1 MTEDHRVGLIGV
13 GLLGTAMAQ
22 RFVAAGRDVL
32 GFDVDASRRDA
43 LQGLGGTPT
52 TSPAEVIEQRDI
64 IFLSLPTSDIAREVL
79 EAVSN
84 SFRPG
89 QVIVDTTTGDPQTMA
104 SLGKWMAEQKVDY
117 LDATI
122 AGSSRQAA
130 EGQVVGMVGGPE
142 SALKRCEFLLNDFCK
157 QVFHLGEW
165 GAGARMKLVLNLV
178 LGLNRAVLAE
188 GLSFA
193 EALGMDASRALEVLR
208 ASVAYSGVM
217 DTKGPKMIQ
226 RDFSVEAR
234 LAQHHK
240 DVRLMLAAAAKAGA
254 KLPLSQVHE
263 QLLATLATTGLAD
276 VDNSA
281 IIEAFRTSP
290 TKK

>member
-1 MTEDHRVGLIGV
+1 MNDQDTNVGLIGI
-13 GLLGTAMAQ
+13 GLLGTAMAH
-22 RFVAAGRDVL
+22 RFLAAGRNVL
-32 GFDVDASRRDA
+32 GYDLDPARRGA
-43 LQGLGGTPT
+43 FEQLGGKPAPT
-52 TSPAEVIEQRDI
+52 AAEVFKQRDVI
-64 IFLSLPTSDIAREVL
+64 VLSLPTSDIAREVL
-79 EAVSN
+79 ETVSQG
-84 SFRPG
+84 SRQG

-104 SLGKWMAEQKVDY
+104 NLGQWLAERNIDY

-130 EGQVVGMVGGPE
+130 AGEVVAMVGGP
-142 SALKRCEFLLNDFCK
+142 AQILQRCEFLLGDFCK
-157 QVFHLGEW
+157 QVFHLGDW

-188 GLSFA
+188 GLNFA
-193 EALGMDASRALEVLR
+193 EALGMDPGRTLEVLR

-217 DTKGPKMIQ
+217 DTKGPKMIE

-234 LAQHHK
+234 LAQHLK
-240 DVRLMLAAAAKAGA
+240 DVRLMLAAAGEAGM

-263 QLLATLATTGLAD
+263 QLLATLATTGYAD

-281 IIEAFRTSP
+281 IIEAFRLP
-290 TKK
+290 P